1 MLSLPFKKFSKANI
15 SQTYHEKHKALDL
28 VTSYG
33 YGYGEPLCAP
43 ENCRIEKI
51 VDSLEISETLE
62 KFEKGYGVWMTG
74 LETGMVHLFWHTWG
88 TIPVNGGDIVQ
99 RGQIVAFMGNSG
111 NVTKGGVYVPVE
123 NRLTKPFLGTHL
135 HYTLYAKGHK
145 VGQYIGDELNP
156 LDYFNWNWQPTYT
169 QVEYLKT
176 VAKTLS
182 KMVKLLNK
190 AK

>member
-43 ENCRIEKI
+43 ENCRIDRI
-51 VDSLEISETLE
+51 VEDLEISEDLK
-62 KFEKGYGVWMTG
+62 KFEKGFGVWMTG
-74 LETGMVHLFWHTWG
+74 LETGMVHLYWHTWG

-135 HYTLYAKGHK
+135 HYTLYNKGHK
-145 VGQYIGDELNP
+145 IGQYSGDELNP

-176 VAKTLS
+176 VAKLLV
-182 KMVKLLNK
+182 KMVKLINK
-190 AK
+190 K